1 WRFYIRGRWGTAP
14 PDPDDAVVQKAQY
27 IRTSRQNIY
36 IYIFMQSSVNM
47 CVNKLDSQAL
57 VLFWSNL
64 IRVFF
69 CLCLLCERLLSTVPP
84 FPVGQRP
91 TLPQRYHGN
100 TNERE
105 PHRPKLTLSG
115 GA

>member
-1 WRFYIRGRWGTAP
+1 MVVVTWRPTLTLTTTQWRFYIRGRWGTAP

-57 VLFWSNL
+57 
-64 IRVFF
+64 
-69 CLCLLCERLLSTVPP
+69 
-84 FPVGQRP
+84 
-91 TLPQRYHGN
+91 
-100 TNERE
+100 
-105 PHRPKLTLSG
+105 
-115 GA
+115 